1 MIFLQQKHY
10 FKEHFMKKRFLLS
23 LSLAASLLCAEDN
36 GFFVSAGYQIG
47 EAVQMVKNT
56 GELKNL
62 NDKYE
67 QLNQYLNQVASL
79 RQSIKNAN
87 NYELVKQSI
96 SNLISFANNNSQNKD
111 LSPIYSSTQAV
122 LTSILAFWTLY
133 AGNALTFNVEGLTT
147 STSQNGQGF
156 SNVPLTA
163 KCSQPD
169 SKNCMPI
176 ATYQKMKNL
185 AESLQK
191 AQGTLCALNENGCNT
206 ANQDQG
212 ATISSALNTAK
223 ELMDLIS
230 ATNTNMDWSKI
241 KINGLLVPSE
251 VRGDK
256 NGSTT
261 KYEGKITSNN
271 PVTSYAL
278 FQNIYKM
285 LPYLQESLKLSE
297 QNKSKSDGLQGQVT
311 GDNTNPNYDKEIY
324 NFAQNQQ
331 TILSNAKSIF
341 NLFNSIPKDQFEYL
355 QVGYLKIPPLGTT
368 PTKPYRKNVN
378 LNAEID
384 SIQRNV
390 SYYGNRID
398 SALSVAK
405 DVYNLKSNQ
414 AQIVAAYNGA
424 KNLSQEI
431 SQLPHNQVNT
441 KDIVTLPYDKNA
453 PAAGQYNYQINQEQA
468 SNLSQALAAM
478 SNNPFKKVGMI
489 SSQNNNGALNGLGV
503 QVGYKQFFGESKR
516 WGLRYYGFFDY
527 NHGYIKSSFF
537 NSSSDI
543 WTYGGGSDL
552 LVNFINDSV
561 TRKNNKL
568 SVGLFGGI
576 QLAGTTWL
584 NSQYVNLTA
593 LNNPYSAKVNT
604 SNFQFLFNL
613 GLRTNLAT
621 AKKEDSEHSAQHGI
635 ELGIKI
641 PTINTNY
648 YSFLGAKLE
657 YRRLYS
663 VYLNYVFAY

>member
-1 MIFLQQKHY
+1 
-10 FKEHFMKKRFLLS
+10 MKKTILLS
-23 LSLAASLLCAEDN
+23 LSLASSLLHAEDN

-62 NDKYE
+62 NEKYE

-79 RQSIKNAN
+79 RQSIQNAN
-87 NYELVKQSI
+87 NISLVNSSLNDLK
-96 SNLISFANNNSQNKD
+96 SFTENNYNSTTQ
-111 LSPIYSSTQAV
+111 SPIFNAVQAV
-122 LTSILAFWTLY
+122 ITSVLGFWSLY
-133 AGNALTFNVEGLTT
+133 AGNYFTFFVGKKGE
-147 STSQNGQGF
+147 NGQSGQL
-156 SNVPLTA
+156 SNVAGNPPFKTITEN
-163 KCSQPD
+163 CSGIE
-169 SKNCMPI
+169 NCAMDQT
-176 ATYQKMKNL
+176 TYDKMKKL
-185 AESLQK
+185 AEDLQAAQQNSTTK
-191 AQGTLCALNENGCNT
+191 ANNLCALSGCTATNG
-206 ANQDQG
+206 Q
-212 ATISSALNTAK
+212 SSPNSTVSNALNLAQQ
-223 ELMDLIS
+223 LMDLI
-230 ATNTNMDWSKI
+230 ANTKTAMMW
-241 KINGLLVPSE
+241 
-251 VRGDK
+251 K
-256 NGSTT
+256 NIVISGVSNTS
-261 KYEGKITSNN
+261 GAITSTNYPTQYAVFNN
-271 PVTSYAL
+271 IKAMIPILQQAVTLSQSNNTLSGKLQAQATGSQTNPEFAKDIYNLALNQKQVISYA
-278 FQNIYKM
+278 Q
-285 LPYLQESLKLSE
+285 
-297 QNKSKSDGLQGQVT
+297 D
-311 GDNTNPNYDKEIY
+311 
-324 NFAQNQQ
+324 
-331 TILSNAKSIF
+331 IF
-341 NLFNSIPKDQFEYL
+341 NLFNSIPKEQYKYL
-355 QVGYLKIPPLGTT
+355 EKAYLKIPNAGQT
-368 PTKPYRKNVN
+368 PTNPYRQVVN
-378 LNAEID
+378 LNKEVQT
-384 SIQRNV
+384 IQNNV
-390 SYYGNRID
+390 SYYGNRLD

-414 AQIVAAYNGA
+414 TSIVAAYNNA

-431 SQLPHNQVNT
+431 SKLPYNQVNT

>member
-1 MIFLQQKHY
+1 
-10 FKEHFMKKRFLLS
+10 MKKTILLS
-23 LSLAASLLCAEDN
+23 LSLASSLLHAEDN

-67 QLNQYLNQVASL
+67 QLNSYLNQVASL
-79 RQSIKNAN
+79 
-87 NYELVKQSI
+87 KQSI
-96 SNLISFANNNSQNKD
+96 QNANDIELVNSSLNYLKSFTENNYNSTTQ
-111 LSPIYSSTQAV
+111 SPIFNAVQAV
-122 LTSILAFWTLY
+122 ITSVLGFWSLY
-133 AGNALTFNVEGLTT
+133 AGNYFTFFVGN
-147 STSQNGQGF
+147 
-156 SNVPLTA
+156 
-163 KCSQPD
+163 KD
-169 SKNCMPI
+169 SKQSANVNGNPPFRTVIKNCSGIENCAMDQTI
-176 ATYQKMKNL
+176 YEKMKKL
-185 AESLQK
+185 AEDLQAAQTNSATK
-191 AQGTLCALNENGCNT
+191 ANNLCALSGCNAT
-206 ANQDQG
+206 QG
-212 ATISSALNTAK
+212 QNPNSTVSNALNLAQQ
-223 ELMDLIS
+223 LMDLI
-230 ATNTNMDWSKI
+230 ANTKTAMMW
-241 KINGLLVPSE
+241 
-251 VRGDK
+251 K
-256 NGSTT
+256 NIVISGVSNAP
-261 KYEGKITSNN
+261 GAITSTGYPTQYAVFNN
-271 PVTSYAL
+271 IKAMIPILQQAVTLSQSNNSLAS
-278 FQNIYKM
+278 N
-285 LPYLQESLKLSE
+285 LQA
-297 QNKSKSDGLQGQVT
+297 QAT
-311 GDNTNPNYDKEIY
+311 GSQTNPEFAKDIY
-324 NFAQNQQ
+324 NLAQNQKQ
-331 TILSNAKSIF
+331 VISYAKDIF
-341 NLFNSIPKDQFEYL
+341 NLFNSIPADQYKYL
-355 QVGYLKIPPLGTT
+355 EKAYLKIPNAGQT
-368 PTKPYRKNVN
+368 PTNPYRQEVN
-378 LNAEID
+378 LNQEVQT
-384 SIQRNV
+384 IQNNV

-414 AQIVAAYNGA
+414 ASIVAAYNGA

-431 SQLPHNQVNT
+431 SQLPYNQVNT

-478 SNNPFKKVGMI
+478 SNNPFKNIGMI

-516 WGLRYYGFFDY
+516 WGIRYYGFFDY

>member
-1 MIFLQQKHY
+1 MH
-10 FKEHFMKKRFLLS
+10 
-23 LSLAASLLCAEDN
+23 AEDN
-36 GFFVSAGYQIG
+36 GFFVGAGYQIS

-67 QLNQYLNQVASL
+67 QLSQSLAQLASL
-79 RQSIKNAN
+79 
-87 NYELVKQSI
+87 KQSI
-96 SNLISFANNNSQNKD
+96 QTANNSQAVNNALSDLKSFASNNHTNKET
-111 LSPIYSSTQAV
+111 SPIYNTTQAV
-122 LTSILAFWTLY
+122 ITSVLAFWSLY
-133 AGNALTFNVEGLTT
+133 AGNALSFHVTGL
-147 STSQNGQGF
+147 SDG
-156 SNVPLTA
+156 SNSPLGRIN
-163 KCSQPD
+163 KD
-169 SKNCMPI
+169 GNCTGLQQCFMKRE
-176 ATYQKMKNL
+176 TYDEMKKL
-185 AESLQK
+185 AESLQA
-191 AQGTLCALNENGCNT
+191 AQGNLCALSECSSNQSNENKTSMTT
-206 ANQDQG
+206 ALQ
-212 ATISSALNTAK
+212 TAQK
-223 ELMDLIS
+223 LMDLIEQTKVS
-230 ATNTNMDWSKI
+230 MVW
-241 KINGLLVPSE
+241 
-251 VRGDK
+251 K
-256 NGSTT
+256 NIVIAGVSNRH
-261 KYEGKITSNN
+261 GGAGAITSTG
-271 PVTSYAL
+271 PVTDYAV
-278 FQNIYKM
+278 FNNIKAM
-285 LPYLQESLKLSE
+285 LPYLQEALKLTQSNHTLST
-297 QNKSKSDGLQGQVT
+297 QLQAQAMGSQK
-311 GDNTNPNYDKEIY
+311 NREFAKNIY
-324 NFAQNQQ
+324 ALAQNQKQ
-331 TILSNAKSIF
+331 ILSNASNIF
-341 NLFNSIPKDQFEYL
+341 NLFNSIPKDQLKYL
-355 QVGYLKIPPLGTT
+355 ENAYLKVPHLGKT
-368 PTKPYRKNVN
+368 PTNPYRQNVN
-378 LNAEID
+378 LNKEIQT
-384 SIQRNV
+384 IQNNM

-414 AQIVAAYNGA
+414 ANIVTAYSNA
-424 KNLSQEI
+424 NNLSQEI
-431 SQLPHNQVNT
+431 SKLPYNQVNT

-453 PAAGQYNYQINQEQA
+453 PAAGQYNYQINPEQQ
-468 SNLSQALAAM
+468 SNLNQALAAM

-489 SSQNNNGALNGLGV
+489 SSQNNNGAMNGLGV

-537 NSSSDI
+537 NSSSDV

-552 LVNFINDSV
+552 LVNIINDSI

-593 LNNPYSAKVNT
+593 FNNPYSAKVNT

-621 AKKEDSEHSAQHGI
+621 AKKKDSEHSAQHGI

-648 YSFLGAKLE
+648 YSFLGTQLQ

>member
-1 MIFLQQKHY
+1 
-10 FKEHFMKKRFLLS
+10 MKKRFLLS
-23 LSLAASLLCAEDN
+23 LSLAASLLFAEDN

-79 RQSIKNAN
+79 KQSIQNAN
-87 NYELVKQSI
+87 NIELVNSSLNYLK
-96 SNLISFANNNSQNKD
+96 SFTNNNYNSTTQ
-111 LSPIYSSTQAV
+111 SPIFNAAQAV
-122 LTSILAFWTLY
+122 ITSVLGFWSLY
-133 AGNALTFNVEGLTT
+133 AGNYLTFFVGNKDTKRPANVQGNPPFETIINNCSGIENCAMEQTT
-147 STSQNGQGF
+147 Y
-156 SNVPLTA
+156 
-163 KCSQPD
+163 D
-169 SKNCMPI
+169 
-176 ATYQKMKNL
+176 KMKKL
-185 AESLQK
+185 AEELQAAQQNSATK
-191 AQGTLCALNENGCNT
+191 ANNLCALSGCT
-206 ANQDQG
+206 TTQG
-212 ATISSALNTAK
+212 QTPSSTVSNALNLAQQ
-223 ELMDLIS
+223 LMDLIAS
-230 ATNTNMDWSKI
+230 TKTAMMW
-241 KINGLLVPSE
+241 
-251 VRGDK
+251 K
-256 NGSTT
+256 NIVISGVSNVS
-261 KYEGKITSNN
+261 GAITSTNYPTHYAVFNN
-271 PVTSYAL
+271 IKAMIPILQQAVTLSQSNHTLSA
-278 FQNIYKM
+278 N
-285 LPYLQESLKLSE
+285 LQA
-297 QNKSKSDGLQGQVT
+297 QAT
-311 GDNTNPNYDKEIY
+311 GTQTNPNFAKDIY
-324 NFAQNQQ
+324 TFAQNQKQ
-331 TILSNAKSIF
+331 VISYAKDIF
-341 NLFNSIPKDQFEYL
+341 NLFNSIPADQFKYL
-355 QVGYLKIPPLGTT
+355 EKAYLKIPNAGQT
-368 PTKPYRKNVN
+368 PTNPYRQEVN
-378 LNAEID
+378 LSQEIQT
-384 SIQRNV
+384 IKNNV
-390 SYYGNRID
+390 SYYGNRVD
-398 SALSVAK
+398 AALSVAK

-414 AQIVAAYNGA
+414 TEIVTAYSNA

-431 SQLPHNQVNT
+431 SQLPYNQVNT

-478 SNNPFKKVGMI
+478 SNNPFKKIGMI
-489 SSQNNNGALNGLGV
+489 ASQSNNGALNGLGV

>member
-1 MIFLQQKHY
+1 M
-10 FKEHFMKKRFLLS
+10 
-23 LSLAASLLCAEDN
+23 
-36 GFFVSAGYQIG
+36 SAGYQIG

-62 NDKYE
+62 NEKYE

-79 RQSIKNAN
+79 KQSIQNAN
-87 NYELVKQSI
+87 NIELVNSSLNDLK
-96 SNLISFANNNSQNKD
+96 SFTNNNYNSTTQ
-111 LSPIYSSTQAV
+111 SPIFNAVQAV
-122 LTSILAFWTLY
+122 ITSVLGFWSLY
-133 AGNALTFNVEGLTT
+133 AGNYLTFFVGSGNHASSVQGNPPFSTVIQNCSRIENCAMNQTT
-147 STSQNGQGF
+147 Y
-156 SNVPLTA
+156 
-163 KCSQPD
+163 D
-169 SKNCMPI
+169 
-176 ATYQKMKNL
+176 KMKNL
-185 AESLQK
+185 AEELQAAQQNATTK
-191 AQGTLCALNENGCNT
+191 ANNLCALSGCAT
-206 ANQDQG
+206 TQG
-212 ATISSALNTAK
+212 SNPPNSTVSNALNLAQQ
-223 ELMDLIS
+223 LMDLI
-230 ATNTNMDWSKI
+230 ANTKTAMMWKNIVISGVSNASGAINSTGYPTQYAVFNNI
-241 KINGLLVPSE
+241 KAMIPILQQAVTLSQ
-251 VRGDK
+251 
-256 NGSTT
+256 
-261 KYEGKITSNN
+261 SNN
-271 PVTSYAL
+271 TLSAS
-278 FQNIYKM
+278 
-285 LPYLQESLKLSE
+285 LQA
-297 QNKSKSDGLQGQVT
+297 QAT
-311 GDNTNPNYDKEIY
+311 GSQTNPKFAKDIY
-324 NFAQNQQ
+324 NLAQNQKQ
-331 TILSNAKSIF
+331 VISYAQDIF
-341 NLFNSIPKDQFEYL
+341 NLFSSIPKDQYRYL
-355 QVGYLKIPPLGTT
+355 EKAYLKIPNVGQT
-368 PTKPYRKNVN
+368 PTNPYRQEVN
-378 LNAEID
+378 LNQEIQT
-384 SIQRNV
+384 IQNNV

-414 AQIVAAYNGA
+414 TEIVTTYNDA
-424 KNLSQEI
+424 KTLSEEI
-431 SQLPHNQVNT
+431 S
-441 KDIVTLPYDKNA
+441 KLPYNKVNVTNIVMSPKD
-453 PAAGQYNYQINQEQA
+453 PTSDQYQINPKQQ
-468 SNLSQALAAM
+468 SQLNQALAAM

-552 LVNFINDSV
+552 LVNIINDSI

-584 NSQYVNLTA
+584 NSQYMNLTA
-593 LNNPYSAKVNT
+593 FNNPYSAKVNA

-621 AKKEDSEHSAQHGI
+621 AKKKDSEHSAQHGI

-648 YSFLGAKLE
+648 YSFLGTKLE

>member
-1 MIFLQQKHY
+1 M
-10 FKEHFMKKRFLLS
+10 
-23 LSLAASLLCAEDN
+23 
-36 GFFVSAGYQIG
+36 SAGYQIG

-79 RQSIKNAN
+79 KQSIQNAN
-87 NYELVKQSI
+87 NIELVNSSLNYLQS
-96 SNLISFANNNSQNKD
+96 FTNNNYNSTTQ
-111 LSPIYSSTQAV
+111 SPIFNAVQAV
-122 LTSILAFWTLY
+122 ITSVLGFWSLY
-133 AGNALTFNVEGLTT
+133 AGNYFTFFVGNKDTKQRADVQGNPLFQTIVNNCSGIENCAMNETT
-147 STSQNGQGF
+147 YNE
-156 SNVPLTA
+156 
-163 KCSQPD
+163 
-169 SKNCMPI
+169 
-176 ATYQKMKNL
+176 MKKL
-185 AESLQK
+185 AESLQAAQTNSATK
-191 AQGTLCALNENGCNT
+191 ANNLCALSGCAAT
-206 ANQDQG
+206 DSTSNQPSS
-212 ATISSALNTAK
+212 TVSSALETAQKLMNLIAETKTAMMWKNIVISGVSNTSGAIK
-223 ELMDLIS
+223 STNYPTHYAVFNNIKAMIPILQQAVTLSQSNHTLS
-230 ATNTNMDWSKI
+230 ASLQAQAT
-241 KINGLLVPSE
+241 
-251 VRGDK
+251 
-256 NGSTT
+256 GS
-261 KYEGKITSNN
+261 
-271 PVTSYAL
+271 
-278 FQNIYKM
+278 Q
-285 LPYLQESLKLSE
+285 
-297 QNKSKSDGLQGQVT
+297 
-311 GDNTNPNYDKEIY
+311 TNPKFAKDIY
-324 NFAQNQQ
+324 AFAQNQKQ
-331 TILSNAKSIF
+331 IISYAKDIF
-341 NLFNSIPKDQFEYL
+341 NLFNSIPAEQYKYL
-355 QVGYLKIPPLGTT
+355 EKAYLKIPNLGQT
-368 PTKPYRKNVN
+368 PTNPYRQEVN
-378 LNAEID
+378 LNQEIQT
-384 SIQRNV
+384 IKNNV
-390 SYYGNRID
+390 SYYGNRVD
-398 SALSVAK
+398 AALSVAK

-414 AQIVAAYNGA
+414 TEIVTAYNGA

-431 SQLPHNQVNT
+431 SQLPYNQVNT

-478 SNNPFKKVGMI
+478 SNNPFKNIGMI

-552 LVNFINDSV
+552 LVNIINDSI

-593 LNNPYSAKVNT
+593 LNNPYSAKVNA

-621 AKKEDSEHSAQHGI
+621 AKKKDSEHSAQHGI

-648 YSFLGAKLE
+648 YSFLGAQLQ

>member
-1 MIFLQQKHY
+1 
-10 FKEHFMKKRFLLS
+10 MKKQFLLS
-23 LSLAASLLCAEDN
+23 LSLAVSSLHAEDN

-67 QLNQYLNQVASL
+67 QLNSSLAQVAAL
-79 RQSIKNAN
+79 RQSIENAN

-111 LSPIYSSTQAV
+111 LSPIYSSAQAV

-271 PVTSYAL
+271 SVTSYAL

-398 SALSVAK
+398 SALSVAR

-414 AQIVAAYNGA
+414 KEIVAAYNGT

-431 SQLPHNQVNT
+431 SQLPYNQVNT

-453 PAAGQYNYQINQEQA
+453 PAAGQYKYQINQEQA

-478 SNNPFKKVGMI
+478 SNNPFKNIGMI
-489 SSQNNNGALNGLGV
+489 SSQSNNGALNGLGV

-552 LVNFINDSV
+552 LVNIINDSV

>member
-1 MIFLQQKHY
+1 
-10 FKEHFMKKRFLLS
+10 MKKRFLLS
-23 LSLAASLLCAEDN
+23 LSLVASLLFAEDN

-47 EAVQMVKNT
+47 EAVQTVKNT

-67 QLNQYLNQVASL
+67 QLNSYLNQVASL
-79 RQSIKNAN
+79 KQSIQNAN

-111 LSPIYSSTQAV
+111 LSPIYSSAQAV

-230 ATNTNMDWSKI
+230 KTNTNMDWSKI

-390 SYYGNRID
+390 SYYGNRLD

-414 AQIVAAYNGA
+414 TEIVTAYNNA
-424 KNLSQEI
+424 KNLSEEI
-431 SQLPHNQVNT
+431 SKLPYNQVNT

-478 SNNPFKKVGMI
+478 SNNPFKNIGMI

-568 SVGLFGGI
+568 SVGLFGGV

>member
-1 MIFLQQKHY
+1 
-10 FKEHFMKKRFLLS
+10 MKKTILLS
-23 LSLAASLLCAEDN
+23 LSLASSLLRAEDN
-36 GFFVSAGYQIG
+36 GFFVGVGYQIG

-62 NDKYE
+62 NEKYE

-79 RQSIKNAN
+79 KQSIQNAN
-87 NYELVKQSI
+87 NIELVNSSLNYLK
-96 SNLISFANNNSQNKD
+96 SFTNNNYNSTTQ
-111 LSPIYSSTQAV
+111 SPIFNAVQAV
-122 LTSILAFWTLY
+122 ITSVLGFWSLY
-133 AGNALTFNVEGLTT
+133 AGNYFTFFVGNKDSQQPANVQGNPSFSTIISNCPGIEKCAMDQTT
-147 STSQNGQGF
+147 Y
-156 SNVPLTA
+156 
-163 KCSQPD
+163 D
-169 SKNCMPI
+169 E
-176 ATYQKMKNL
+176 MKKL

-191 AQGTLCALNENGCNT
+191 AQQNAATKGNNLCALSGCAAT
-206 ANQDQG
+206 QG
-212 ATISSALNTAK
+212 QNPNSTVSSALETAQK
-223 ELMDLIS
+223 LMDLI
-230 ATNTNMDWSKI
+230 ANTRTAMMW
-241 KINGLLVPSE
+241 
-251 VRGDK
+251 K
-256 NGSTT
+256 NIVISGVSNAS
-261 KYEGKITSNN
+261 GAITSTNYPTQYAVFNN
-271 PVTSYAL
+271 IKAMIPILQQAVTLSQSNHALSASLQAQATGSQTNPKFAKDIYAL
-278 FQNIYKM
+278 
-285 LPYLQESLKLSE
+285 
-297 QNKSKSDGLQGQVT
+297 
-311 GDNTNPNYDKEIY
+311 
-324 NFAQNQQ
+324 AQNQKQ
-331 TILSNAKSIF
+331 IISYAQDIF
-341 NLFNSIPKDQFEYL
+341 NLFSSIPAEQYKYL
-355 QVGYLKIPPLGTT
+355 EKAYLKVPHLGKT
-368 PTKPYRKNVN
+368 PTNPYRQNVN
-378 LNAEID
+378 LNQEVQT
-384 SIQRNV
+384 IQNNV

-398 SALSVAK
+398 SALSVAR

-414 AQIVAAYNGA
+414 ANIVTAYSNA
-424 KNLSQEI
+424 NNLSQEI
-431 SQLPHNQVNT
+431 SKLPYNQVNT
-441 KDIVTLPYDKNA
+441 KDIITLPYDKNA
-453 PAAGQYNYQINQEQA
+453 PAAGQYNYQINPEQA
-468 SNLSQALAAM
+468 SNLNQALAAM

-489 SSQNNNGALNGLGV
+489 SSQNNNGTMNGLGV

-552 LVNFINDSV
+552 LVNIINDSI

-593 LNNPYSAKVNT
+593 FNNPYSAKVNT

-621 AKKEDSEHSAQHGI
+621 AKKKDSEHSAQHGI

-648 YSFLGAKLE
+648 YSFLGTKLE

>member
-1 MIFLQQKHY
+1 M
-10 FKEHFMKKRFLLS
+10 
-23 LSLAASLLCAEDN
+23 
-36 GFFVSAGYQIG
+36 GAGYQIG

-79 RQSIKNAN
+79 KQSIQNAN
-87 NYELVKQSI
+87 NIELVNSSLNYLK
-96 SNLISFANNNSQNKD
+96 SFTNNNYNSTTQ
-111 LSPIYSSTQAV
+111 SPIFNAVQAV
-122 LTSILAFWTLY
+122 ITSVLGFWSLY
-133 AGNALTFNVEGLTT
+133 AGNYFTFFVGKDNQQPSV
-147 STSQNGQGF
+147 QGNPPF
-156 SNVPLTA
+156 KTIIEN
-163 KCSQPD
+163 CSGIE
-169 SKNCMPI
+169 NCAMDQD
-176 ATYQKMKNL
+176 TYDKMKKL
-185 AESLQK
+185 AEELQAAQQNATTK
-191 AQGTLCALNENGCNT
+191 ANNLCALSGCTTTNGQNP
-206 ANQDQG
+206 
-212 ATISSALNTAK
+212 SSTVSNALNLAQK
-223 ELMDLIS
+223 LMDLI
-230 ATNTNMDWSKI
+230 ANTKTAMMWKNI
-241 KINGLLVPSE
+241 VINGVSN
-251 VRGDK
+251 VSG
-256 NGSTT
+256 G
-261 KYEGKITSNN
+261 GITSTNYPTHYAVFNN
-271 PVTSYAL
+271 IKAMIPILQQAVTLSQSNHAL
-278 FQNIYKM
+278 SAN
-285 LPYLQESLKLSE
+285 LQA
-297 QNKSKSDGLQGQVT
+297 QAT
-311 GDNTNPNYDKEIY
+311 GSQTNPNFAKDIY
-324 NFAQNQQ
+324 NLALNQKQ
-331 TILSNAKSIF
+331 VISYAKDIF
-341 NLFNSIPKDQFEYL
+341 NLFNSIPADQFKYL
-355 QVGYLKIPPLGTT
+355 EKAYLKIPNLGQT
-368 PTKPYRKNVN
+368 PTNPYRQVVN
-378 LNAEID
+378 LNQEVQTIKN
-384 SIQRNV
+384 NV
-390 SYYGNRID
+390 SYYGNRLD

-414 AQIVAAYNGA
+414 TQIVAAYSGA

-431 SQLPHNQVNT
+431 SQLPYNQVNT
-441 KDIVTLPYDKNA
+441 KDIVTLSYDKNA

-478 SNNPFKKVGMI
+478 SNNPFKKIGMI

>member
-1 MIFLQQKHY
+1 
-10 FKEHFMKKRFLLS
+10 MKKQFLLS
-23 LSLAASLLCAEDN
+23 LSLAVSSLHAEDN

-79 RQSIKNAN
+79 RQSIQNAN
-87 NYELVKQSI
+87 NISLVNSSLNDLK
-96 SNLISFANNNSQNKD
+96 SFTENNYNSTTQ
-111 LSPIYSSTQAV
+111 SPIFNAAQAV
-122 LTSILAFWTLY
+122 ITSVLGFWSLY
-133 AGNALTFNVEGLTT
+133 AGNYLTFFVGNKNTKQLASVQGNPPF
-147 STSQNGQGF
+147 ST
-156 SNVPLTA
+156 VI
-163 KCSQPD
+163 
-169 SKNCMPI
+169 KNCSGIENCAMEQT
-176 ATYQKMKNL
+176 TYNKMKDL
-185 AESLQK
+185 AEELQAAQQNSSTK
-191 AQGTLCALNENGCNT
+191 ANNLCALSGC
-206 ANQDQG
+206 
-212 ATISSALNTAK
+212 ATTTGQNPPNSTVSNALNLAQQ
-223 ELMDLIS
+223 LMDLI
-230 ATNTNMDWSKI
+230 ANTRTAMMW
-241 KINGLLVPSE
+241 
-251 VRGDK
+251 K
-256 NGSTT
+256 NIVISGVSNAS
-261 KYEGKITSNN
+261 GAITSTNYPTHYAVFNN
-271 PVTSYAL
+271 IKAMIPILQQAVTLSQSNNTLSSKLQAQATGSQTNPEFAKDIYNLALNQKQVISYA
-278 FQNIYKM
+278 Q
-285 LPYLQESLKLSE
+285 
-297 QNKSKSDGLQGQVT
+297 D
-311 GDNTNPNYDKEIY
+311 
-324 NFAQNQQ
+324 
-331 TILSNAKSIF
+331 IF
-341 NLFNSIPKDQFEYL
+341 NLFNSIPAEQYKYL
-355 QVGYLKIPPLGTT
+355 EKAYLKIPNLGQT
-368 PTKPYRKNVN
+368 PTNPYRQVVN
-378 LNAEID
+378 LNKEVQA
-384 SIQRNV
+384 IQNNV
-390 SYYGNRID
+390 SYYGNRLD

-414 AQIVAAYNGA
+414 TQIVTAYNGA

-431 SQLPHNQVNT
+431 SQLPYNQVNT

-478 SNNPFKKVGMI
+478 SNNPFKNIGMI

-537 NSSSDI
+537 NSSSDV

-584 NSQYVNLTA
+584 NSQYVNLTV
-593 LNNPYSAKVNT
+593 LNNPYSAKVNA

-613 GLRTNLAT
+613 GLRTNLAMK
-621 AKKEDSEHSAQHGI
+621 KKEDSEHSAQHGI

>member
-1 MIFLQQKHY
+1 
-10 FKEHFMKKRFLLS
+10 MKKRFLLS
-23 LSLAASLLCAEDN
+23 LSLAASLLFSEDN
-36 GFFVSAGYQIG
+36 GFFMSAGYQIG
-47 EAVQMVKNT
+47 EAVQTLKNT

-67 QLNQYLNQVASL
+67 QLNQYLNKVASL
-79 RQSIKNAN
+79 KQSIQNAN
-87 NYELVKQSI
+87 NISLVNSSLNDLK
-96 SNLISFANNNSQNKD
+96 SFTENNYNSTTQ
-111 LSPIYSSTQAV
+111 SPIFNAVQAV
-122 LTSILAFWTLY
+122 ITSVLGFWSLY
-133 AGNALTFNVEGLTT
+133 AGNYLTFFVGNKDAQEPASVAGNPPFKTITENCSGIENCAMEQTT
-147 STSQNGQGF
+147 Y
-156 SNVPLTA
+156 
-163 KCSQPD
+163 D
-169 SKNCMPI
+169 
-176 ATYQKMKNL
+176 KMKKL
-185 AESLQK
+185 AEDLQAAQQNSSTK
-191 AQGTLCALNENGCNT
+191 ANNLCALSGCAT
-206 ANQDQG
+206 TQG
-212 ATISSALNTAK
+212 QTPSSTVSNALNLAQQ
-223 ELMDLIS
+223 LMDLI
-230 ATNTNMDWSKI
+230 ANTRTAMMW
-241 KINGLLVPSE
+241 
-251 VRGDK
+251 K
-256 NGSTT
+256 NIVISGVSNVS
-261 KYEGKITSNN
+261 GAITSTNYPTHYAVFNN
-271 PVTSYAL
+271 IKAMIPILQQAVTLS
-278 FQNIYKM
+278 QNNNTLSSK
-285 LPYLQESLKLSE
+285 LQA
-297 QNKSKSDGLQGQVT
+297 QAT
-311 GDNTNPNYDKEIY
+311 GSQTNPNFAKDIY
-324 NFAQNQQ
+324 NLALNQKQ
-331 TILSNAKSIF
+331 VISYAKDIF
-341 NLFNSIPKDQFEYL
+341 NLFNSIPAEQYKYL
-355 QVGYLKIPPLGTT
+355 EKAYLKIPNVGQT
-368 PTKPYRKNVN
+368 PTNPYRQEVN
-378 LNAEID
+378 LNKEIQT
-384 SIQRNV
+384 IQNNV
-390 SYYGNRID
+390 SYYGNRLD

-414 AQIVAAYNGA
+414 TQIVATYSNA
-424 KNLSQEI
+424 KNLSEEL
-431 SQLPHNQVNT
+431 SQLPYNQVNT

-478 SNNPFKKVGMI
+478 SNNPFKNIGMI
-489 SSQNNNGALNGLGV
+489 SSQSNNGALNGLGV

-593 LNNPYSAKVNT
+593 FNNPYSAKVNT

>member
-1 MIFLQQKHY
+1 
-10 FKEHFMKKRFLLS
+10 MKKRFLLS
-23 LSLAASLLCAEDN
+23 LPLAASLLFAEDS

-62 NDKYE
+62 NEKYE

-79 RQSIKNAN
+79 KQSIQNAN
-87 NYELVKQSI
+87 NIELVNSSLNYLK
-96 SNLISFANNNSQNKD
+96 SFTNNNYNSTTQ
-111 LSPIYSSTQAV
+111 SPIFNAVQAV
-122 LTSILAFWTLY
+122 ITSVLGFWSLY
-133 AGNALTFNVEGLTT
+133 AGNYLTFFVGNKDTKQAANVQGNPPFETITENCSGLENCAMEQTT
-147 STSQNGQGF
+147 Y
-156 SNVPLTA
+156 
-163 KCSQPD
+163 D
-169 SKNCMPI
+169 
-176 ATYQKMKNL
+176 KMKKL
-185 AESLQK
+185 AEELQAAQQNSTTK
-191 AQGTLCALNENGCNT
+191 ANNLCALSGCAATDSTSNSSNT
-206 ANQDQG
+206 PNS
-212 ATISSALNTAK
+212 TVSNALNLAQQ
-223 ELMDLIS
+223 LMDLI
-230 ATNTNMDWSKI
+230 ANTKTAMMW
-241 KINGLLVPSE
+241 
-251 VRGDK
+251 K
-256 NGSTT
+256 NIVISGVSNAS
-261 KYEGKITSNN
+261 GGGITSTNYPTHYAVFNN
-271 PVTSYAL
+271 IKAMIPILQQAVTLSQSNHTLSASL
-278 FQNIYKM
+278 QAQATGFQ
-285 LPYLQESLKLSE
+285 
-297 QNKSKSDGLQGQVT
+297 
-311 GDNTNPNYDKEIY
+311 TNPNFAKDIY
-324 NFAQNQQ
+324 TFAQNQKQ
-331 TILSNAKSIF
+331 VISYANDIF
-341 NLFNSIPKDQFEYL
+341 NLFNTIPADQFKYL
-355 QVGYLKIPPLGTT
+355 EKAYLKIPNAGQT
-368 PTKPYRKNVN
+368 PTNPYRQEVN
-378 LNAEID
+378 LNQEIQT
-384 SIQRNV
+384 IKNNV
-390 SYYGNRID
+390 SYYGNRVD
-398 SALSVAK
+398 AALSVAK

-414 AQIVAAYNGA
+414 TEIVTAYSNA

-431 SQLPHNQVNT
+431 SQLPYNQVNT
-441 KDIVTLPYDKNA
+441 KDIVTLAYDKNA
-453 PAAGQYNYQINQEQA
+453 PAASQYNYQINQEQA

-478 SNNPFKKVGMI
+478 SNNPFKNIGMI

-552 LVNFINDSV
+552 LVNIINDSI

-613 GLRTNLAT
+613 GLRTNLAMK
-621 AKKEDSEHSAQHGI
+621 KKEDSEHSAQHGI

>member
-1 MIFLQQKHY
+1 MH
-10 FKEHFMKKRFLLS
+10 
-23 LSLAASLLCAEDN
+23 AEDN

-79 RQSIKNAN
+79 KQSIQNAN
-87 NYELVKQSI
+87 NISLVNSSLNYLK
-96 SNLISFANNNSQNKD
+96 SFTNNNYNSTTQ
-111 LSPIYSSTQAV
+111 SPIFNAVQAV
-122 LTSILAFWTLY
+122 ITSVLGFWSLY
-133 AGNALTFNVEGLTT
+133 AGNYLTFFVGNKD
-147 STSQNGQGF
+147 SQKPADVYGNPPF
-156 SNVPLTA
+156 KTITEN
-163 KCSQPD
+163 CSGIE
-169 SKNCMPI
+169 NCAMDQTI
-176 ATYQKMKNL
+176 YDKMKKL
-185 AESLQK
+185 AENLQA
-191 AQGTLCALNENGCNT
+191 AQTNATTKGNNLCALSGCAATNGQTPNST
-206 ANQDQG
+206 VSN
-212 ATISSALNTAK
+212 ALNLAQQ
-223 ELMDLIS
+223 LMDLI
-230 ATNTNMDWSKI
+230 ANTKTAMMWKNIVISGVSNEPGAINSTGYPTQYAVFNNI
-241 KINGLLVPSE
+241 KAMIPILQQAVTLSQ
-251 VRGDK
+251 
-256 NGSTT
+256 
-261 KYEGKITSNN
+261 SNN
-271 PVTSYAL
+271 TLSSSLQAQATGSQTNPEFAKDIYNLALNQKQVISYA
-278 FQNIYKM
+278 
-285 LPYLQESLKLSE
+285 QE
-297 QNKSKSDGLQGQVT
+297 
-311 GDNTNPNYDKEIY
+311 
-324 NFAQNQQ
+324 
-331 TILSNAKSIF
+331 IF
-341 NLFNSIPKDQFEYL
+341 NLFNSIPAEQYKYL
-355 QVGYLKIPPLGTT
+355 EKAYLKIPNAGST
-368 PTKPYRKNVN
+368 PTNPYRQVVN
-378 LNAEID
+378 LNQEVQTIKN
-384 SIQRNV
+384 NV
-390 SYYGNRID
+390 SYYGNRLD

-414 AQIVAAYNGA
+414 AQIVAAYSGA

-431 SQLPHNQVNT
+431 SQLPYNQVNT

-453 PAAGQYNYQINQEQA
+453 PAAGQYNYQINPEQQ
-468 SNLSQALAAM
+468 SNLNQALAAM

>member
-1 MIFLQQKHY
+1 
-10 FKEHFMKKRFLLS
+10 MKKRFLLS

-79 RQSIKNAN
+79 RQSIQNAN
-87 NYELVKQSI
+87 NISLVNSSLNDLK
-96 SNLISFANNNSQNKD
+96 SFTENNYNSTTQ
-111 LSPIYSSTQAV
+111 SPIFNAVQAV
-122 LTSILAFWTLY
+122 ITSVLGFWSLY
-133 AGNALTFNVEGLTT
+133 AGNYLTFFVGNKDTKQPANVYGNPPFRTII
-147 STSQNGQGF
+147 N
-156 SNVPLTA
+156 N
-163 KCSQPD
+163 CSGIE
-169 SKNCMPI
+169 NCAMDQ
-176 ATYQKMKNL
+176 ATYDKMKKL
-185 AESLQK
+185 AEDLQAAQTNAATK
-191 AQGTLCALNENGCNT
+191 ANNLCALSGCT
-206 ANQDQG
+206 TTDS
-212 ATISSALNTAK
+212 ISNPPSSTVSNALNLAQQ
-223 ELMDLIS
+223 LMDLI
-230 ATNTNMDWSKI
+230 ANTKTAMMW
-241 KINGLLVPSE
+241 
-251 VRGDK
+251 K
-256 NGSTT
+256 NIVISGVSNVS
-261 KYEGKITSNN
+261 GAITSTGYPTQYAVFNN
-271 PVTSYAL
+271 IKAMIPILQQAVTLSQSNHTLSASLQAQATGSQTNPEFTKDIYNLALNQKQVISYA
-278 FQNIYKM
+278 K
-285 LPYLQESLKLSE
+285 
-297 QNKSKSDGLQGQVT
+297 D
-311 GDNTNPNYDKEIY
+311 
-324 NFAQNQQ
+324 
-331 TILSNAKSIF
+331 IF
-341 NLFNSIPKDQFEYL
+341 NLFNSIPAEQYKYL
-355 QVGYLKIPPLGTT
+355 EKAYLKIPNLGQT
-368 PTKPYRKNVN
+368 PTNPYRQEVN
-378 LNAEID
+378 LNKEVQT
-384 SIQRNV
+384 IQNNV
-390 SYYGNRID
+390 SYYGNRVD
-398 SALSVAK
+398 AALSVAK
-405 DVYNLKSNQ
+405 DVYNLKSNE
-414 AQIVAAYNGA
+414 AEIVTTYNNA
-424 KNLSQEI
+424 KDLSQEI
-431 SQLPHNQVNT
+431 SKLPHNQVNT

-453 PAAGQYNYQINQEQA
+453 PAAGQYNYQINPEQQ
-468 SNLSQALAAM
+468 SNLNQALAAM
-478 SNNPFKKVGMI
+478 SNNPFKNIGMI
-489 SSQNNNGALNGLGV
+489 SSQNNNGAMNGLGV
-503 QVGYKQFFGESKR
+503 QVGYKQFFGEKKR

-552 LVNFINDSV
+552 LVNIINDSI

>member
-1 MIFLQQKHY
+1 
-10 FKEHFMKKRFLLS
+10 MKKRFLLS

-47 EAVQMVKNT
+47 EAVQTVKNT

-79 RQSIKNAN
+79 KQSIQNAN
-87 NYELVKQSI
+87 NIELVNSSLNYLK
-96 SNLISFANNNSQNKD
+96 SFTENNYNSTTQ
-111 LSPIYSSTQAV
+111 SPIFNAVQAV
-122 LTSILAFWTLY
+122 ITSVLGFWSLY
-133 AGNALTFNVEGLTT
+133 AGNYLTFFVGNKDTRQPASV
-147 STSQNGQGF
+147 QGNPPF
-156 SNVPLTA
+156 ETIV
-163 KCSQPD
+163 
-169 SKNCMPI
+169 KNCSGIENCAMEQT
-176 ATYQKMKNL
+176 TYDKMKKL
-185 AESLQK
+185 AEALQAAQQNSSTK
-191 AQGTLCALNENGCNT
+191 ANNLCALSGCVAT
-206 ANQDQG
+206 QG
-212 ATISSALNTAK
+212 QNPSSTVSNALNLAQQ
-223 ELMDLIS
+223 LMDLIAS
-230 ATNTNMDWSKI
+230 TRTAMMWKNIVISGVSNVSGAINSTNYPTHYAVFNNIKAMIPILQQAVTLSQSNHSLSSNLQAQAT
-241 KINGLLVPSE
+241 
-251 VRGDK
+251 
-256 NGSTT
+256 GS
-261 KYEGKITSNN
+261 
-271 PVTSYAL
+271 
-278 FQNIYKM
+278 Q
-285 LPYLQESLKLSE
+285 
-297 QNKSKSDGLQGQVT
+297 
-311 GDNTNPNYDKEIY
+311 TNPNFAKDIY
-324 NFAQNQQ
+324 NLALNQKQIISYAQN
-331 TILSNAKSIF
+331 IF
-341 NLFNSIPKDQFEYL
+341 NLFNSIPADQYKYL
-355 QVGYLKIPPLGTT
+355 EKAYLKIPNAGQT
-368 PTKPYRKNVN
+368 PINPYRQVVN
-378 LNAEID
+378 LNQEVQT
-384 SIQRNV
+384 IQNNV
-390 SYYGNRID
+390 SYYGNRLD

-414 AQIVAAYNGA
+414 EQIVTAYNGA

-431 SQLPHNQVNT
+431 SQLPYNQVNT

-478 SNNPFKKVGMI
+478 SNNPFKKIGMI

-621 AKKEDSEHSAQHGI
+621 AKKQDSEHSAQHGI

-648 YSFLGAKLE
+648 YSFLGTKLE

>member
-1 MIFLQQKHY
+1 
-10 FKEHFMKKRFLLS
+10 MKKRFLLS
-23 LSLAASLLCAEDN
+23 LSLTASLLYAEDN

-79 RQSIKNAN
+79 RQSIQNAN
-87 NYELVKQSI
+87 NISLVNSSLNDLK
-96 SNLISFANNNSQNKD
+96 SFTENNYNSTTQ
-111 LSPIYSSTQAV
+111 SPIFNAVQAV
-122 LTSILAFWTLY
+122 ITSVLGFWSLY
-133 AGNALTFNVEGLTT
+133 AGNYLTFFVGNKDTKQAASVQGNPPFKTIVDNCSGIENCAMEQTT
-147 STSQNGQGF
+147 YN
-156 SNVPLTA
+156 
-163 KCSQPD
+163 
-169 SKNCMPI
+169 
-176 ATYQKMKNL
+176 KMKKL
-185 AESLQK
+185 AEDLQAAQQNSATK
-191 AQGTLCALNENGCNT
+191 ANNLCALSGCATTNGQT
-206 ANQDQG
+206 P
-212 ATISSALNTAK
+212 SSTVSNALNLAQQ
-223 ELMDLIS
+223 LMDLI
-230 ATNTNMDWSKI
+230 ANTRTAMMW
-241 KINGLLVPSE
+241 
-251 VRGDK
+251 K
-256 NGSTT
+256 NIVISGVSNAS
-261 KYEGKITSNN
+261 GAITSTNYPTHYAVFNN
-271 PVTSYAL
+271 IKAMIPNLQQAVTLSQSNNTL
-278 FQNIYKM
+278 SSK
-285 LPYLQESLKLSE
+285 LQA
-297 QNKSKSDGLQGQVT
+297 QAT
-311 GDNTNPNYDKEIY
+311 GSQTNPNFAKDIY
-324 NFAQNQQ
+324 NLALNQKQ
-331 TILSNAKSIF
+331 VISYVKDIF
-341 NLFNSIPKDQFEYL
+341 NLFNSIPKDQYKYL
-355 QVGYLKIPPLGTT
+355 EKAYLKIPNLGQT
-368 PTKPYRKNVN
+368 PTNPYRQVVN
-378 LNAEID
+378 LNQEVQT
-384 SIQRNV
+384 IQNNV

-414 AQIVAAYNGA
+414 TQIVAAYNGA

-431 SQLPHNQVNT
+431 SQLPYNQVNT

-478 SNNPFKKVGMI
+478 SNNPFKNIGMI
-489 SSQNNNGALNGLGV
+489 ASQNNNGALNGLGV

>member
-1 MIFLQQKHY
+1 
-10 FKEHFMKKRFLLS
+10 MKKRFLLS

-79 RQSIKNAN
+79 KQSIQNAN
-87 NYELVKQSI
+87 NIELVNSSLNYLK
-96 SNLISFANNNSQNKD
+96 SFTENNYNSTTQ
-111 LSPIYSSTQAV
+111 SPIFNAVQAV
-122 LTSILAFWTLY
+122 ITSVLGFWSLY
-133 AGNALTFNVEGLTT
+133 AGNYLTFFVVNKDTKHVA
-147 STSQNGQGF
+147 SVQGNPPF
-156 SNVPLTA
+156 GTIA
-163 KCSQPD
+163 
-169 SKNCMPI
+169 KNCSGIENCAMDQT
-176 ATYQKMKNL
+176 TYNKMKAL
-185 AESLQK
+185 AEELQAAQQNSSTK
-191 AQGTLCALNENGCNT
+191 ANNLCALSGCVAT
-206 ANQDQG
+206 QG
-212 ATISSALNTAK
+212 QNPSSIVSNALNLAQQ
-223 ELMDLIS
+223 LMDLIAS
-230 ATNTNMDWSKI
+230 TRTAMMW
-241 KINGLLVPSE
+241 
-251 VRGDK
+251 K
-256 NGSTT
+256 NIVISGVSNAS
-261 KYEGKITSNN
+261 GAITSTNYPTHYAVFNN
-271 PVTSYAL
+271 IKAMIPILQQAVTLSQSNHSL
-278 FQNIYKM
+278 SSN
-285 LPYLQESLKLSE
+285 LQA
-297 QNKSKSDGLQGQVT
+297 QAT
-311 GDNTNPNYDKEIY
+311 GSQTNPNFAKDIY
-324 NFAQNQQ
+324 NLALNQKQ
-331 TILSNAKSIF
+331 IISYAKDIF
-341 NLFNSIPKDQFEYL
+341 NLFNSIPADQYRYL
-355 QVGYLKIPPLGTT
+355 EKAYLKIPNAGQT
-368 PTKPYRKNVN
+368 PTNPYRQVVN
-378 LNAEID
+378 LNQEVQT
-384 SIQRNV
+384 IQNNV
-390 SYYGNRID
+390 SYYGNRLD

-414 AQIVAAYNGA
+414 EQIVATYSNA

-431 SQLPHNQVNT
+431 SQLPYNQVNT
-441 KDIVTLPYDKNA
+441 KDIVTLSYDKNA

-478 SNNPFKKVGMI
+478 SNNPFKKIGMI

-621 AKKEDSEHSAQHGI
+621 AKKQDSEHSAQHGI

-648 YSFLGAKLE
+648 YSFLGTKLE